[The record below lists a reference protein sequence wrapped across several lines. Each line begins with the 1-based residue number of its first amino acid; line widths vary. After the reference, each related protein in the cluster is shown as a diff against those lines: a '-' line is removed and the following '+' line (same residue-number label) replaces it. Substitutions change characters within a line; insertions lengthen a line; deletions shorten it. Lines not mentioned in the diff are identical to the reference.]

1 MLQKEVKVLLLSLL
15 VTSGLIGIGIWL
27 FLPGI
32 SNLTGVNTSAN
43 NQETNNNNQS
53 ETSVKERISFGEK
66 IFSPG
71 EASQLKEDGAKAIA
85 DKNYQQAI
93 AKFTESLKLKPNDPE
108 ALIYL
113 NNARIG
119 SSQNSTKNYTIVA
132 TVPLGNNSNTGLE
145 ILRGIAQAQNEINTN
160 GKINGV
166 YLKVGIAN
174 DDDNPEISKQIAT
187 NLVKNPEVLGV
198 VCCNT
203 SDATLTAGTVYNSGK
218 LVAISP
224 ISTSV
229 KITNFSPYIF
239 RTVPSDFIAARTLA
253 NYMVKNL
260 QKKKA
265 AVFFNSQ
272 SGYSQS
278 LKSEF
283 VSSILLEGG
292 EISKEFDLSKADFS
306 AASSLKQATEQGA
319 QVLML
324 AANTGILDKALQVVQ
339 VNQKRLTLLGGD
351 DVYTLK
357 TLEIGREQAVGMVL
371 AVPWHIQGNPKSEFP
386 KTSRKLWGADVSW
399 RTALAYD
406 ATKALIA
413 ALGKDPTRSGIQ
425 KTLVSPGFSAT
436 GAGGEIRFLPSGD
449 RNTSVQLVKIVP
461 GSRSRAGYD
470 FEPISPRN

>member
-15 VTSGLIGIGIWL
+15 LTSGVLGIGIWL
-27 FLPGI
+27 FLGRILPI
-32 SNLTGVNTSAN
+32 TSVNTLEN
-43 NQETNNNNQS
+43 NQKKNNNNQS

-71 EASQLKEDGAKAIA
+71 EASAFKTDGAKAIA
-85 DKNYQQAI
+85 NKNYQQAI
-93 AKFTESLKLKPNDPE
+93 AKFTASLKFQPNDPE

-119 SSQNSTKNYTIVA
+119 SSKNYTIVA
-132 TVPLGNNSNTGLE
+132 TIPLANNPNTGTGLE
-145 ILRGIAQAQNEINTN
+145 ILRGIAQAQEEINSQ
-160 GKINGV
+160 GKINGA

-174 DDDNPEISKQIAT
+174 DDDKPEISKEIASH
-187 NLVKNPEVLGV
+187 LVKNPEVLGAI
-198 VCCNT
+198 CCSSSN
-203 SDATLTAGTVYNSGK
+203 ATLTAGKVYDSGK

-224 ISTSV
+224 NSSSV

-239 RTVPSDFIAARTLA
+239 RTVPSHLITTRTLA

-272 SGYSQS
+272 SDYSQS

-283 VSSILLEGG
+283 VASILLEGG
-292 EISKEFDLSKADFS
+292 EVSQEFDLSKADFS
-306 AASSLKQATEQGA
+306 AASSLKQVTEQGA

-324 AANTGILDKALQVVQ
+324 AANTGIVDKALQVVQ
-339 VNQKRLTLLGGD
+339 VNQQRLKLLAGNG
-351 DVYTLK
+351 VYTLK

-461 GSRSRAGYD
+461 GSRSRTGYD

>member
-15 VTSGLIGIGIWL
+15 VTSGILGIGIWL
-27 FLPGI
+27 FLPQI
-32 SNLTGVNTSAN
+32 SSMTGVKNSVN
-43 NQETNNNNQS
+43 NQVKNNNNQS
-53 ETSVKERISFGEK
+53 KISIEERISFGEK

-71 EASQLKEDGAKAIA
+71 EASQLKKDGVKAIA
-85 DKNYQQAI
+85 NKNYEQAI
-93 AKFTESLKLKPNDPE
+93 AKFTASLKVKPNDPE

-119 SSQNSTKNYTIVA
+119 TNKNYTIVA
-132 TVPLGNNSNTGLE
+132 TVPLGNNPNTGLE
-145 ILRGIAQAQNEINTN
+145 ILRGIAQAQNEINSN
-160 GKINGV
+160 EKINGV

-187 NLVKNPEVLGV
+187 NLVKNPEVLGT

-203 SDATLTAGTVYNSGK
+203 SDATLTAGTVYNSGE

-260 QKKKA
+260 NKKKA
-265 AVFFNSQ
+265 AVFYNSQ

-283 VSSILLEGG
+283 VSSMLLEGG

-324 AANTGILDKALQVVQ
+324 AADTGTLDKALQVVQ

-371 AVPWHIQGNPKSEFP
+371 AVPWHIQGNPKSDFP
-386 KTSRKLWGADVSW
+386 KTSRKLWGGDVSW

-406 ATKALIA
+406 ATKAFIA
-413 ALGKDPTRSGIQ
+413 ALATDPTRSGIQ
-425 KTLVSPGFSAT
+425 KTLVSPRFSAP
-436 GAGGEIRFLPSGD
+436 GAAGEIRFLPSGD

-461 GSRSRAGYD
+461 GNRSRAGYD
-470 FEPISPRN
+470 FEPISPSN